1 MGTTK
6 YQIYTSEQIEMSRL
20 FKALAHPARLAIVE
34 NILKHESISGKDLQF
49 YIPLAQSTISQHL
62 KELFI
67 AGIIDIRADGNKSI
81 YTIKKLALLEITKCI
96 DRFISQHDRKKFSG
110 LYVEFNK
117 FKSIYYPDFG
127 LKSSS

>member
-6 YQIYTSEQIEMSRL
+6 LQIYTREQIEMARL

-34 NILKHESISGKDLQF
+34 NILRHQNLSGKDLQF

-62 KELFI
+62 KELHV
-67 AGIIDIRADGNKSI
+67 AGIIDIRADGNKSNYSI
-81 YTIKKLALLEITKCI
+81 NKLAILEISKCL
-96 DRFISQHDRKKFSG
+96 DKFISEHDKIKFGG

-117 FKSIYYPDFG
+117 FKAIPYPDFG
-127 LKSSS
+127 IRSTS

>member
-6 YQIYTSEQIEMSRL
+6 LQIYTREQIEMARL

-34 NILKHESISGKDLQF
+34 HIIRHEVLSGKDLQF

-62 KELFI
+62 KELHI

-81 YTIKKLALLEITKCI
+81 YTIKKLAMLEITKCI
-96 DRFISQHDRKKFSG
+96 DRYVSQHEKLKFSD
-110 LYVEFNK
+110 LYVEFNP
-117 FKSIYYPDFG
+117 FKSTYYPDFRI
-127 LKSSS
+127 KSSS